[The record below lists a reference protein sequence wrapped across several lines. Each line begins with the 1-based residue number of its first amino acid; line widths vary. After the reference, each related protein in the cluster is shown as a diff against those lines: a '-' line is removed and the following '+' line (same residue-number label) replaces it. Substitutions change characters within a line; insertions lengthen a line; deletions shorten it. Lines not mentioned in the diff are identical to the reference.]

1 MGKTG
6 YTAKAKKAYKR
17 TGAYKKKTTSL
28 VKRNTL
34 NPVEYFTR
42 RSKVFAPLPTSFGV
56 RQTFTADPLF
66 NPRYTS
72 PPQGT
77 LQSGAKASYIC
88 INILDMLKSPNVVN
102 PNGVLCNWHDTN
114 HQALCQVYQE
124 FAYQTTYVTA
134 DFTMDSRPVDPAQP
148 IIQQV
153 QIVAKIVPISQIRT
167 MVPPGATQQTIPF
180 DPNSDFGKMYTGID
194 YFGML
199 TSQAGAQQTVITA
212 DGVRSGK
219 RLTFKV
225 DAFDHN
231 GGPIKG
237 TTVVRNTTDTN
248 GGAFLPSQVQLWAQP
263 VYPDL
268 RTDQQVLLIAF
279 RWCGDVAANA
289 NPFDVRCNLKC
300 DQHFVYSDPHLAT
313 QDLTY
318 APLTGYPD
326 DR

>member
-114 HQALCQVYQE
+114 HQALCQVYQSLP
-124 FAYQTTYVTA
+124 T
-134 DFTMDSRPVDPAQP
+134 RPLMSLLTLLWIPGQW
-148 IIQQV
+148 IQ
-153 QIVAKIVPISQIRT
+153 
-167 MVPPGATQQTIPF
+167 
-180 DPNSDFGKMYTGID
+180 
-194 YFGML
+194 
-199 TSQAGAQQTVITA
+199 
-212 DGVRSGK
+212 
-219 RLTFKV
+219 
-225 DAFDHN
+225 
-231 GGPIKG
+231 
-237 TTVVRNTTDTN
+237 
-248 GGAFLPSQVQLWAQP
+248 
-263 VYPDL
+263 PDL
-268 RTDQQVLLIAF
+268 LFNRS
-279 RWCGDVAANA
+279 R
-289 NPFDVRCNLKC
+289 
-300 DQHFVYSDPHLAT
+300 
-313 QDLTY
+313 
-318 APLTGYPD
+318 
-326 DR
+326 

>member
-66 NPRYTS
+66 NPRNTS

-114 HQALCQVYQE
+114 HQAMCQVYQE

-134 DFTMDSRPVDPAQP
+134 DFTMDSRPVNPTLP

-153 QIVAKIVPISQIRT
+153 QIVAKLVPISQIRQWCPQ
-167 MVPPGATQQTIPF
+167 VPRSRRFHSTRA
-180 DPNSDFGKMYTGID
+180 
-194 YFGML
+194 L
-199 TSQAGAQQTVITA
+199 TLGRCTRVSIILACSHPRLAQQTVITA

-248 GGAFLPSQVQLWAQP
+248 GGAFLPTQVQLWSQP

-268 RTDQQVLLIAF
+268 RTDQQVLMIAF